1 MMTGTDNGATGLP
14 VLRAAFEPT
23 GSPRWFV
30 YAMKKLG
37 LDAKHGFDL
46 QITLVRDQITGAF
59 QSFEVALKEG
69 AVDLIDI
76 DWIVIGR
83 HRTDGLPVTAFF
95 PYGRIAGGLVVPS
108 DSPIQGLQDLRRKRI
123 GVVRLRDKNWVIL
136 RAACMKQFGFDPQ
149 QENTVVEALSKGTL
163 AEMLKGREVQAALQW
178 WQLIPPLVAT
188 GAYRRVVDVLDLIA
202 DLGVEGAVPI
212 TLFTVTDEFAA
223 RNPELLRGFVRA
235 FCDTADYLKTND
247 PIWVEIGEQVM
258 GGIDQTILTILRDSW
273 RRRVMTAWDDSTVRQ
288 IERLFGELLK
298 VGGGPLLGIDR
309 LPAGT
314 FTMDVA
320 R

>member
-1 MMTGTDNGATGLP
+1 MTATNNGATGLP

-30 YAMKKLG
+30 YAMKKLE

-59 QSFEVALKEG
+59 QSFEVALKED
-69 AVDLIDI
+69 AVDLIDV

-83 HRTDGLPVTAFF
+83 HRTNGLPLTAFF

-108 DSPIQGLQDLRRKRI
+108 DSSIQGLQDLRGRRI

-136 RAACMKQFGFDPQ
+136 RAACMKRFGFDPQ

-163 AEMLKGREVQAALQW
+163 ADLLKSGQVDAALQW

-188 GAYRRVVDVLDLIA
+188 GMYRRVVDVLDLIA

-212 TLFTVTDEFAA
+212 TLFTVTEAFAQ
-223 RNPELLRGFVRA
+223 RNPELLRGFIRA
-235 FCDTADYLKTND
+235 FCDTAEYLKAND
-247 PIWVEIGEQVM
+247 EVWIEIGEQVM
-258 GGIDQTILTILRDSW
+258 GGIDHGILTILRDSW
-273 RRRVMTAWDDSTVRQ
+273 RRRVMTAWNGSTVRQ
-288 IERLFGELLK
+288 IERLFDELLK

-309 LPAGT
+309 LPPGT
-314 FTMDVA
+314 FAMDFA
-320 R
+320 K

>member
-1 MMTGTDNGATGLP
+1 MTAVNDGATALP
-14 VLRAAFEPT
+14 ILRAAFEPT

-30 YAMKKLG
+30 YALKKLG
-37 LDAKHGFDL
+37 LDTKHGFDL
-46 QITLVRDQITGAF
+46 QITLVRDQITGVL

-76 DWIVIGR
+76 DWIAIGR
-83 HRTDGLPVTAFF
+83 HRADGLPLTAFF

-108 DSPIQGLQDLRRKRI
+108 DSSINGLQDLRGKRV
-123 GVVRLRDKNWVIL
+123 GVVRLRDKNWIIL
-136 RAACMKQFGFDPQ
+136 RAACMKRYGFDPQ
-149 QENTVVEALSKGTL
+149 DETTVIEALSKGTL
-163 AEMLKGREVQAALQW
+163 ADLLKGGQVDAALQW

-188 GAYRRVVDVLDLIA
+188 GSYRRVVDVLDLIA
-202 DLGVEGAVPI
+202 DLGIDGAVPI
-212 TLFTVTDEFAA
+212 TLFTVTEEFAK
-223 RNPELLRGFVRA
+223 RNGELLRGFVRA
-235 FCDTADYLKTND
+235 FCDTADHLKAND
-247 PIWVEIGEQVM
+247 QIWVEIGEQVM
-258 GGIDQTILTILRDSW
+258 GGIDPRILTILRDSW
-273 RRRVMTAWDDSTVRQ
+273 RRRVMTAWDSSTVRQ

-314 FTMDVA
+314 FAMDFA

>member
-1 MMTGTDNGATGLP
+1 MAGSNNGSGSLP

-46 QITLVRDQITGAF
+46 RITLVRDHITGAY
-59 QSFEVALKEG
+59 QSFEVALKED
-69 AVDLIDI
+69 AVDLIDV

-83 HRTDGLPVTAFF
+83 HRTDGLPLTAFF
-95 PYGRIAGGLVVPS
+95 PYGRIAGGLVVPA
-108 DSPIQGLQDLRRKRI
+108 DSPIHGLQDLRGKRI
-123 GVVRLRDKNWVIL
+123 GVVRLRDKNWIIL
-136 RAACMKQFGFDPQ
+136 RAACMKRYGFDPQ

-163 AEMLKGREVQAALQW
+163 AEMLKGGEVDAALQW

-202 DLGVEGAVPI
+202 ELGIEGAVPI
-212 TLFTVTDEFAA
+212 TLFTVTEAFAKQ
-223 RNPELLRGFVRA
+223 NGDLLRGFVRA
-235 FCDTADYLKTND
+235 FCETAAYLQAND
-247 PIWVEIGEQVM
+247 PIWDEIGEQVM
-258 GGIDQTILTILRDSW
+258 GGVDPRILTILRDSW
-273 RRRVMTAWDDSTVRQ
+273 RRRVMTAWNDSTVRQ
-288 IERLFGELLK
+288 IERLFDELLK

-309 LPAGT
+309 LPPGT
-314 FTMDVA
+314 FTMDFA
-320 R
+320 E

>member
-1 MMTGTDNGATGLP
+1 MMAVNNDTAALP

-46 QITLVRDQITGAF
+46 QITLVRDQITGVL

-76 DWIVIGR
+76 DWIAIGR
-83 HRTDGLPVTAFF
+83 HRADGLPLTAFF

-108 DSPIQGLQDLRRKRI
+108 DSSINGLQDLRGKRV
-123 GVVRLRDKNWVIL
+123 GVVRLRDKNWIIL

-163 AEMLKGREVQAALQW
+163 AELLTSGQVDAALQW

-212 TLFTVTDEFAA
+212 TLFTVTDEFAK

-235 FCDTADYLKTND
+235 FCDTADYLKAND
-247 PIWVEIGEQVM
+247 EIWVEIGEQVM
-258 GGIDQTILTILRDSW
+258 GGIGPRILMILRDSW
-273 RRRVMTAWDDSTVRQ
+273 RRRVMTAWDGSTVRQ

-309 LPAGT
+309 LPPGT
-314 FTMDVA
+314 FTMDFA
-320 R
+320 E

>member
-1 MMTGTDNGATGLP
+1 MTAMKNDAAALP

-76 DWIVIGR
+76 DWIAIGR
-83 HRTDGLPVTAFF
+83 HRANGLPLTAFF
-95 PYGRIAGGLVVPS
+95 PYGRIAGGLVVPC
-108 DSPIQGLQDLRRKRI
+108 DSPISGLQDLRGKRV
-123 GVVRLRDKNWVIL
+123 GVVRLRDKNWIIL
-136 RAACMKQFGFDPQ
+136 RAACMKRYGFDPQ
-149 QENTVVEALSKGTL
+149 QEATVVEALSKGTL
-163 AEMLKGREVQAALQW
+163 AELLKGGQVDAALQW

-188 GAYRRVVDVLDLIA
+188 GAYRQVADVLDLIV
-202 DLGVEGAVPI
+202 DLGITGPVPI
-212 TLFTVTDEFAA
+212 TLFTVSDEFAK
-223 RNPELLRGFVRA
+223 RNAELLCAFIRA
-235 FCDTADYLKTND
+235 FCETAEYMQKND
-247 PIWVEIGEQVM
+247 EIWVEVGEQVM
-258 GGIDQTILTILRDSW
+258 GGIDPRLLTILRDSW
-273 RRRVMTAWDDSTVRQ
+273 RRRVMTAWDESTIRQ

-298 VGGGPLLGIDR
+298 VGGGALLGIDR
-309 LPAGT
+309 LPPGT
-314 FTMDVA
+314 FATDFTA
-320 R
+320 

>member
-1 MMTGTDNGATGLP
+1 MTASNNGAIGLP

-30 YAMKKLG
+30 HAMKKLG

-46 QITLVRDQITGAF
+46 QITLVRDQITGAY
-59 QSFEVALKEG
+59 QSFEVALKEDT
-69 AVDLIDI
+69 VDLIDI

-83 HRTDGLPVTAFF
+83 HRTDGLPLTAFF
-95 PYGRIAGGLVVPS
+95 PYGRIAGGLVVPA
-108 DSPIQGLQDLRRKRI
+108 DSSINGLADLRGKRI

-136 RAACMKQFGFDPQ
+136 RAACMKRCGFDPQ

-163 AEMLKGREVQAALQW
+163 AEMLTHGEVQAALQW

-202 DLGVEGAVPI
+202 DLGIDGAVPI
-212 TLFTVTDEFAA
+212 TLFTVTEAFAQ
-223 RNPELLRGFVRA
+223 RNGELLRGFVRA
-235 FCDTADYLKTND
+235 FCETADYLKANNN
-247 PIWVEIGEQVM
+247 IWVEIGEQVM
-258 GGIDQTILTILRDSW
+258 GGIDPRILMILRDSW
-273 RRRVMTAWDDSTVRQ
+273 RRRVMTTWNGGTVRQ
-288 IERLFGELLK
+288 IERLFNELLK

-314 FTMDVA
+314 FTMDFA
-320 R
+320 G

>member
-1 MMTGTDNGATGLP
+1 MTAVNDHATALP

-30 YAMKKLG
+30 YAMKKLE
-37 LDAKHGFDL
+37 LDVKHGFDL

-108 DSPIQGLQDLRRKRI
+108 DSSINGLQDLRGKRV
-123 GVVRLRDKNWVIL
+123 GVVRLRDKNWIIL

-149 QENTVVEALSKGTL
+149 QENTIVEALSKGTL
-163 AEMLKGREVQAALQW
+163 ADLLKSGQVDAALQW

-202 DLGVEGAVPI
+202 DLGIDGAVPI
-212 TLFTVTDEFAA
+212 TLFTVTEEFAKQ
-223 RNPELLRGFVRA
+223 NGELLRGFVRA
-235 FCDTADYLKTND
+235 FCDTADYLKAND
-247 PIWVEIGEQVM
+247 EIWVEIGEQVM
-258 GGIDQTILTILRDSW
+258 GGIDPKILTILRDSW
-273 RRRVMTAWDDSTVRQ
+273 RRRVMTAWDGSTVRQ
-288 IERLFGELLK
+288 IERLFDELLK

-309 LPAGT
+309 LPPGT
-314 FTMDVA
+314 FAAEFVK
-320 R
+320 

>member
-1 MMTGTDNGATGLP
+1 MTATNNGATGLP

-30 YAMKKLG
+30 YAMKKLE

-59 QSFEVALKEG
+59 QSFEVALKED
-69 AVDLIDI
+69 AVDLIDV

-83 HRTDGLPVTAFF
+83 HRTNGLPLTAFF

-108 DSPIQGLQDLRRKRI
+108 DSSIQGLQDLRGRRI

-136 RAACMKQFGFDPQ
+136 RAACMKRFGFDPQ

-163 AEMLKGREVQAALQW
+163 ADLLKSGQVDAALQW

-188 GAYRRVVDVLDLIA
+188 GMYRRVVDVLDLIA

-212 TLFTVTDEFAA
+212 TLFTVTEEFAQ
-223 RNPELLRGFVRA
+223 RNPELLRGFIRA
-235 FCDTADYLKTND
+235 FCDTAEYLKAND
-247 PIWVEIGEQVM
+247 EVWIEIGEQVM
-258 GGIDQTILTILRDSW
+258 GGIDHGILTILRDSW
-273 RRRVMTAWDDSTVRQ
+273 RRRVMTAWNGSTVRQ
-288 IERLFGELLK
+288 IERLFDELLK

-309 LPAGT
+309 LPPGT
-314 FTMDVA
+314 FAMDFA
-320 R
+320 K

>member
-1 MMTGTDNGATGLP
+1 MTVSNNGATGLP

-59 QSFEVALKEG
+59 QSFEVALKED
-69 AVDLIDI
+69 AVDLIDV

-83 HRTDGLPVTAFF
+83 HRMNGLPITAFF
-95 PYGRIAGGLVVPS
+95 PYGRIAGGLVVPV
-108 DSPIQGLQDLRRKRI
+108 DSSIQGLQDLRGRRI

-136 RAACMKQFGFDPQ
+136 RAACMKRFGFDPQ

-163 AEMLKGREVQAALQW
+163 ADLLKSGQVDAALQW

-188 GAYRRVVDVLDLIA
+188 GMYRRVADVLDLIA

-212 TLFTVTDEFAA
+212 TLFTVTEEFAQ
-223 RNPELLRGFVRA
+223 RNPELLRGFIRA
-235 FCDTADYLKTND
+235 FCDTAEYLKAND
-247 PIWVEIGEQVM
+247 EVWVEIGEQVM
-258 GGIDQTILTILRDSW
+258 GGIDHGILTILRDSW
-273 RRRVMTAWDDSTVRQ
+273 RRRVMTAWNGSTVRQ
-288 IERLFGELLK
+288 IERLFDELLK

-309 LPAGT
+309 LPPGT
-314 FTMDVA
+314 FAKEFVE
-320 R
+320 

>member
-1 MMTGTDNGATGLP
+1 MTAVNNGATGLP

-30 YAMKKLG
+30 YALKKLG

-46 QITLVRDQITGAF
+46 QITLVRDQITGAY

-83 HRTDGLPVTAFF
+83 HRTDGLPLTAFF
-95 PYGRIAGGLVVPS
+95 PYGRIAGGLVVPT
-108 DSPIQGLQDLRRKRI
+108 DSPISGLQDLRGKRI

-136 RAACMKQFGFDPQ
+136 RAACMKRYGFDPQ
-149 QENTVVEALSKGTL
+149 QANTIVEALSKGTL
-163 AEMLKGREVQAALQW
+163 AELLTSGQVDAALQW

-188 GAYRRVVDVLDLIA
+188 GAHRRVVDVLDLIA
-202 DLGVEGAVPI
+202 DLGIDGAVPI
-212 TLFTVTDEFAA
+212 TLFTVTEEFAK

-235 FCDTADYLKTND
+235 FCDTADYLKRND
-247 PIWVEIGEQVM
+247 QIWVEIGEQVM
-258 GGIDQTILTILRDSW
+258 GGIDSRILMILRDSW
-273 RRRVMTAWDDSTVRQ
+273 RRRVMTAWDGDTVRQ
-288 IERLFGELLK
+288 IERLFDELLK
-298 VGGGPLLGIDR
+298 VGGGSLLGIDR
-309 LPAGT
+309 LPPGT
-314 FTMDVA
+314 FTMDFA
-320 R
+320 E